1 MPVRAV
7 RLPCRLGVLASALAA
22 ALAACSGPSRSRA
35 EILWDR
41 YGIPHVFADD
51 DAGLAYGLGWA
62 QMRNH
67 ADLILRL
74 YGEARGRAA
83 EYWGDEYL
91 ESDRWVRRMGV
102 PRRAVRW
109 AAALDPRERDLVGAF
124 VAGVNAYARAHPGE
138 VADEVEI
145 VLPIEVTDVLAHTMR
160 VIQFEF
166 ITSREAADAAVER
179 REGGSNAWAIAP
191 SRSASGHA
199 MLVANPHLPWS
210 GFCRWFEAHLVAPGL
225 DGYGATLVGMP
236 ELAIAFN
243 DALGWTHTVNTLD
256 GADLYELTLADGGY
270 RWEQGVRPFDEE
282 EEIITVRTPTGSTRA
297 ERLVVRHSIHG
308 PIVAE
313 RDGKALALRVVGLDA
328 PHLVGQYW
336 DMIRARNLAEFEA
349 AVSRLQMPFF
359 TVMYADRDG
368 RIMHLFGG
376 LTPVRPDGDWAWSG
390 VVPGDGP
397 GSLWSATLPYVDLP
411 RVVDPPSGWL
421 QNANDPPWTTTF
433 PPAIDADQYP
443 RWVAPRFMH
452 FRAQRSAALLDAD
465 DSITFEELVAYKH
478 STRMELADRIL
489 DDLLPLAATK
499 GGLVAEAA
507 AVLERWNRTAD
518 RDSRGAVLFER
529 FWREYARLT
538 RGSGPFKTRWRE
550 TAPRTTPDGL
560 ADPDEAVR
568 ALQAAALTLDLE
580 RRPLDVPWGQVY
592 RLRRDEVDLPA
603 NGGPGD
609 LGIFRVVGF
618 REDDDGRYTA
628 TGGDSF
634 VAVIE
639 FGATPRALALLA
651 PGNATQRGS
660 AHRAD
665 QLRLFSDKRLR
676 PVWRTRDEIQ
686 ANLETREIVEYR

>member
-1 MPVRAV
+1 MTVRAV
-7 RLPCRLGVLASALAA
+7 RLPFRLAVLAFVLAA
-22 ALAACSGPSRSRA
+22 AVTACSAPPRSRA

-91 ESDRWVRRMGV
+91 EGDRWVRRMGV
-102 PRRAVRW
+102 PRRAAQW
-109 AAALDPRERDLVGAF
+109 AAALDSRERELMDAF

-138 VADEVEI
+138 VADDVEV
-145 VLPIEVTDVLAHTMR
+145 VLPIEAADVIAHTMR

-179 REGGSNAWAIAP
+179 WEGGSNAWAIAP

-199 MLVANPHLPWS
+199 MLLANPHLPWS
-210 GFCRWFEAHLVAPGL
+210 GFYRWFEAHLVAPGL

-256 GADLYELTLADGGY
+256 GADLYELTLAEGGY
-270 RWEQGVRPFDEE
+270 RWDQGVRPFDED
-282 EEIITVRTPTGSTRA
+282 EEIITVRTPTGSTRE
-297 ERLVVRHSIHG
+297 ERLVVRRSIHG
-308 PIVAE
+308 PVVAE
-313 RDGKALALRVVGLDA
+313 RDGKALALRVVGLDT

-336 DMIRARNLAEFEA
+336 DMIRARNLAEFEG

-368 RIMHLFGG
+368 RILHLFGG
-376 LTPVRPDGDWAWSG
+376 LTPVRPDGDWDWSG
-390 VVPGDGP
+390 LIPGDDP
-397 GSLWSATLPYVDLP
+397 GTLWSAALPYVNLP

-452 FRAQRSAALLDAD
+452 FRAQRSAGLLDAD
-465 DSITFEELVAYKH
+465 DSITFEELVTYKH

-489 DDLLPLAATK
+489 DDLLPLARTK
-499 GGLVAEAA
+499 GGVVAEAA
-507 AVLERWNRTAD
+507 AVLERWDRTAD

-538 RGSGPFKTRWRE
+538 RDAGPFRTPWNE
-550 TAPRTTPDGL
+550 AAPRTTPAGL
-560 ADPDEAVR
+560 ADPAEAVR

-618 REDDDGRYTA
+618 REDDDGRYA
-628 TGGDSF
+628 AVGGDSF
-634 VAVIE
+634 VAVVE
-639 FGATPRALALLA
+639 FGALPRALALLA

-665 QLRLFSDKRLR
+665 QLRLFADKRLR
-676 PVWRTRDEIQ
+676 PVWRTREEIE
-686 ANLETREIVEYR
+686 ANQEMRERVEYR